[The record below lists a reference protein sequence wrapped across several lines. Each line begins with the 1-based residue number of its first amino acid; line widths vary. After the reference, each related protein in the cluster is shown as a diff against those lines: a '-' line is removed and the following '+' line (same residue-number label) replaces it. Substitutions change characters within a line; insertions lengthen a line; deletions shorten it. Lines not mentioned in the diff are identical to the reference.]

1 MELTRSHC
9 VASVASTQVVSS
21 DQKSILV
28 EAGGFTPMRW
38 FLERAAHRVQDT
50 DEEDESRKPP
60 RKRTKLTRPVKAKTE
75 ALSAPVQVTEN
86 IPLARVTIDLHFPET
101 LATKT
106 PRPETIDQDIDF
118 TAADEVQV
126 IVDGISEDEVGVQ
139 LRLAQATRHGVL
151 LKADLSHV
159 PSQILDDVR
168 ATILHTQQDPIA
180 FACGSATKDNPASI
194 TRCVLKRSMGE
205 FYNVVRFEA
214 SIAWRDGASAFPTGV
229 PSGKFRPYPDYGIK
243 ERFFPD
249 RSRNVQEHIQPWA
262 PQDFYDSV
270 HVPDRNQIP
279 DLGHALESQLYPFQ
293 ERAVAWMLRREGV
306 TPLNGVMVPKPALE
320 LEDPET
326 LHYEEV
332 KDVNGNTCYVN
343 HLQGIISRHRPEKSD
358 YRMSGGLLAEEM
370 GLGKTVELMALVSLH
385 RRNETPEGRVL
396 DFASG
401 TDVLPSK
408 ATLIVTPTSI
418 LPQWRSELAKHAPKL
433 KVMHY
438 EGIPPASKANNERK
452 VLEDLTINYDVVL
465 TTYQVLAREVHFAE
479 EPPARN
485 MRRAPKFERKRSP
498 LVQVQFWRAVMDEAQ
513 MIETSVTAAARVA
526 CRIPRIN
533 SWAVSGTPLRKDVQ
547 DLHGLLIFL
556 RFKPLDEDAR
566 LWSHVVTN
574 HRHIFRNIFGAIAL
588 RHTKSQIRDELHLP
602 SQKRVVITMPF
613 TAIEHQHYEEL
624 FTEMC
629 EELDL
634 HPDGS
639 PKHGDWDPEDT
650 ATVEGM
656 RKWLIRMRQTCLHP
670 QVGGRNRKA
679 LGRGQSQAPLRTVA
693 EVLEVMISQNQTA
706 ARTEERVALQS
717 QLQRAHILGNNRED
731 EHRSEKALEIYR
743 SAMAKCD
750 MMVEEARQRLEHA
763 KKTHDIPEDISS
775 AEDEDSSN
783 ESSPLLSG
791 LRNSLRTALELQHV
805 CTFFAATAC
814 YQIKVNESLTEP
826 ESEDFQRLEA
836 QEIELYDR
844 AKAVRR
850 EILRDVSHKAESL
863 MRKIKDS
870 EKKKMQTELPKI
882 KDLKD
887 PGGIENRRI
896 VDKSDELFDVI
907 REQSSV
913 IAEWRAKMAEFL
925 VRALVDE
932 DQVGS
937 EITGEEYEESTK
949 QQDELYVY
957 FDALKAVQADLN
969 TFITGE
975 DAGLVD
981 FEAKALMRLARRTLD
996 PEDVDPLLAPCHA
1009 PERVLALFDIRN
1021 KFRSRKDEIG
1031 SVRGLIQEARAL
1043 ENAMQWQGGNSRADA
1058 EAAILQQHIA
1068 ALQVVFNDYTKA
1080 LTRLEK
1086 EVDLFR
1092 STQNSRLQ
1100 FYKQLQDVSDAVV
1113 PYKEELDDE
1122 LDLHALELIMAKEE
1136 QQNTALA
1143 QLKTK
1148 HRFLLHL
1155 RDETGAE
1162 GPRICVI
1169 CQCSFDNGV
1178 LTVCG
1183 HQYCKECIGHWWR
1196 AHRTCPVCKRG
1207 LSLVDFHNITY
1218 KPQELQAKEEVNA
1231 NSSSPSGSRNPANS
1245 SSPRQSAIYSEVDNT
1260 LMNEVKAIDLPAS
1273 FGTKIDTLGRHLL
1286 WIREHDPGAKAV
1298 VFSQY
1303 RDFLDVLGPAFA
1315 TFKIGFSRLGRP
1327 GAVEKFRNDASID
1340 CLLLDA
1346 KTDSSGLTLVNATH
1360 VFICEPLIQTAVELQ
1375 AIARVHRIGQTRQ
1388 TTVWMYLINGTVEES
1403 IYEISVARRMS
1414 HVQSREQH
1422 RQNGKS
1428 RSTTPAPFGDM
1439 AIEAA
1444 DTEEMQSAP
1453 IQNLLM
1459 TGKTGGEL
1467 VGQSD
1472 LWKCLFG
1479 KAGKAPV
1486 RLDADADTEADL
1498 ARNLR
1503 GHAAEMRRAG
1513 VEM

>member
-1 MELTRSHC
+1 
-9 VASVASTQVVSS
+9 
-21 DQKSILV
+21 
-28 EAGGFTPMRW
+28 MRW
-38 FLERAAHRVQDT
+38 FLERGAQRTQDT
-50 DEEDESRKPP
+50 DDDDESKQPP
-60 RKRTKLTRPVKAKTE
+60 RKRARLTKPIKAKPK
-75 ALSAPVQVTEN
+75 AASAPVKVIEN
-86 IPLARVTIDLHFPET
+86 IPLAQVTIDLHFPET
-101 LATKT
+101 LGTKT
-106 PRPETIDQDIDF
+106 PGPETIDQDLDF
-118 TAADEVQV
+118 TGTDEVQV
-126 IVDGISEDEVGVQ
+126 VLDRISVDETGVQ
-139 LRLAQATRHGVL
+139 MRLAQATRHGVL
-151 LKADLSHV
+151 LNADLSHL
-159 PSQILDDVR
+159 PPQILDELR
-168 ATILHTQQDPIA
+168 AIILHTQRDPTA
-180 FACGSATKDNPASI
+180 FACGNATKDNPASI
-194 TRCVLKRSMGE
+194 ARCVLKRSMGE
-205 FYNVVRFEA
+205 LYNVVRFEA
-214 SIAWRDGASAFPTGV
+214 SIAWRDGTSAFPTGV
-229 PSGKFRPYPDYGIK
+229 PAGKFRPYPDYGIK

-249 RSRNVQEHIQPWA
+249 RSRNEQEHTQPWT
-262 PQDFYDSV
+262 PQDFYESV
-270 HVPDRNQIP
+270 HVPDRDQTP
-279 DLGHALESQLYPFQ
+279 DLGDVLESQLYPFQ

-306 TPLNGVMVPKPALE
+306 SPVKGVMVPVPAQD

-326 LHYEEV
+326 LQHEEV
-332 KDVNGNTCYVN
+332 KDLDGNTCYVN

-358 YRMSGGLLAEEM
+358 HRMSGGLLAEEM
-370 GLGKTVELMALVSLH
+370 GLGKTVELMALLSLH
-385 RRNETPEGRVL
+385 RRSEMPDVRIL
-396 DFASG
+396 DVTSG
-401 TDVLPSK
+401 ADVLPSK

-438 EGIPPASKANNERK
+438 QGIPRATKPNNEK
-452 VLEDLTINYDVVL
+452 EVLKDLTVNYDVIL
-465 TTYQVLAREVHFAE
+465 TTYQVLAREVHFVE

-485 MRRAPKFERKRSP
+485 SRHAPRFERKRSP

-513 MIETSVTAAARVA
+513 TIETSVTAAARVA
-526 CRIPRIN
+526 CHIPRIH

-566 LWSHVVTN
+566 LWSHVITN
-574 HRHIFRNIFGAIAL
+574 HRHIFRKIFGAIAL

-613 TAIEHQHYEEL
+613 TAIESQHYDTI
-624 FTEMC
+624 FAEMC
-629 EELDL
+629 EELEL
-634 HPDGS
+634 NADGS
-639 PKHGDWDPEDT
+639 PKQGDWDPENT
-650 ATVEGM
+650 ATVEAM
-656 RKWLIRMRQTCLHP
+656 RRWLTRMRQTCLHP

-679 LGRGQSQAPLRTVA
+679 LGRGQGQAPLRTVA
-693 EVLEVMISQNQTA
+693 EVLEVMINQNESA
-706 ARTEERVALQS
+706 ARTEERTALHS
-717 QLQRAHILGNNRED
+717 QLQRAHVLGNNQED

-743 SAMAKCD
+743 SAMETSETL
-750 MMVEEARQRLEHA
+750 VQEARQRLELA
-763 KKTHDIPEDISS
+763 KKNHDVPEDTSS
-775 AEDEDSSN
+775 AEDEESSN

-814 YQIKVNESLTEP
+814 YQIKVNENLTEP
-826 ESEDFQRLEA
+826 ESENFQHLEA
-836 QEIELYDR
+836 QEVELYDR

-850 EILRDVSHKAESL
+850 EILQDVSRKAECL
-863 MRKIKDS
+863 MKKIKDA
-870 EKKKMQTELPKI
+870 EKKRMQTELPDI
-882 KDLKD
+882 EDLKD
-887 PGGIENRRI
+887 AGGIENRRI
-896 VDKSDELFDVI
+896 IEKSDELFDVI
-907 REQSSV
+907 REQCAV
-913 IAEWRAKMAEFL
+913 ITEWRAKMAEFL
-925 VRALVDE
+925 VRPLVDE
-932 DQVGS
+932 DQVGN
-937 EITGEEYEESTK
+937 EITGEEYEDSTK

-957 FDALKAVQADLN
+957 FDVLKAVQADLN

-975 DAGLVD
+975 SAALIDIESTGLV
-981 FEAKALMRLARRTLD
+981 KLARRTLD
-996 PEDVDPLLAPCHA
+996 PEDVDELLAPCHA
-1009 PERVLALFDIRN
+1009 PELVLALFKTRD

-1031 SVRGLIQEARAL
+1031 SVRGLIQEARSL
-1043 ENAMQWQGGNSRADA
+1043 ESAMQWQDGNSRAET

-1068 ALQVVFNDYTKA
+1068 ALQLVFNDYTKA
-1080 LTRLEK
+1080 LAGLEK
-1086 EVDLFR
+1086 EVDIFR
-1092 STQNSRLQ
+1092 STQNARLQ

-1122 LDLHALELIMAKEE
+1122 LDLPALELVMAKEE
-1136 QQNTALA
+1136 QQNASLA

-1169 CQCSFDNGV
+1169 CQCSFENGV

-1218 KPQELQAKEEVNA
+1218 KPQELRAKEEVNA
-1231 NSSSPSGSRNPANS
+1231 NSSSPSGSRNQPNP
-1245 SSPRQSAIYSEVDNT
+1245 SSPQKSAIYSEVDST
-1260 LMNEVKAIDLPAS
+1260 LMDEVKGIDLPAS

-1286 WIREHDPGAKAV
+1286 WIREHDPGAKAI

-1315 TFKIGFSRLGRP
+1315 TFKIGCTRLGRP
-1327 GAVEKFRNDASID
+1327 GAVEKFRHDASID

-1388 TTVWMYLINGTVEES
+1388 TTVWMYLISDTVEES

-1414 HVQSREQH
+1414 HVQSREQNRH
-1422 RQNGKS
+1422 NGKS
-1428 RSTTPAPFGDM
+1428 RATTPPPFGDM

-1479 KAGKAPV
+1479 KAGKAV
-1486 RLDADADTEADL
+1486 VSLDDADTETEL

>member
-1 MELTRSHC
+1 MAPQHPRC
-9 VASVASTQVVSS
+9 IASVISTQVVSY
-21 DQKSILV
+21 DQRSILV

-38 FLERAAHRVQDT
+38 FLERGAQRTQDT
-50 DEEDESRKPP
+50 DDDDESKQPP
-60 RKRTKLTRPVKAKTE
+60 RKRAKLTKPVKAKSKAAP
-75 ALSAPVQVTEN
+75 ALVEN
-86 IPLARVTIDLHFPET
+86 IPLARVTIDLHFPKT
-101 LATKT
+101 LAAKT
-106 PRPETIDQDIDF
+106 PRPETIDKDVDF
-118 TAADEVQV
+118 TGTDEVRI
-126 IVDGISEDEVGVQ
+126 IVDEISEDEHGVQ
-139 LRLAQATRHGVL
+139 MRLAQATRHGVL
-151 LKADLSHV
+151 LNVDLSHL
-159 PSQILDDVR
+159 PPQILDEIR
-168 ATILHTQQDPIA
+168 AIISHTQRYPIA
-180 FACGSATKDNPASI
+180 FACGNATKDNPASI
-194 TRCVLKRSMGE
+194 ARCVLKRSTGE
-205 FYNVVRFEA
+205 LYNVVRFEA
-214 SIAWRDGASAFPTGV
+214 SIAWRDGTSAFPTGV
-229 PSGKFRPYPDYGIK
+229 PAGRFRPYPDYGIK

-249 RSRNVQEHIQPWA
+249 KSRNEQEHTQPWA
-262 PQDFYDSV
+262 PQDFYESV
-270 HVPDRNQIP
+270 HVPSRDQSP
-279 DLGHALESQLYPFQ
+279 DLGDVLESQLYPFQ

-306 TPLNGVMVPKPALE
+306 TSVSGAIVPIPAQE
-320 LEDPET
+320 LEEAET
-326 LHYEEV
+326 SQYEEV
-332 KDVNGNTCYVN
+332 MDLDGNTCYVN
-343 HLQGIISRHRPEKSD
+343 HLQSIISRHKPEKSG

-385 RRNETPEGRVL
+385 RRSGILDGHVL
-396 DFASG
+396 DMASG

-438 EGIPPASKANNERK
+438 EGIPPATKANNEDK
-452 VLEDLTINYDVVL
+452 VLEDLTVNYDVVL

-498 LVQVQFWRAVMDEAQ
+498 LVRVQFWRAVMDEAQ

-526 CRIPRIN
+526 CRIPRIH

-556 RFKPLDEDAR
+556 RFKPFDEDAR
-566 LWSHVVTN
+566 LWSHVITN
-574 HRHIFRNIFGAIAL
+574 HRHIFRKIFAAIAL

-613 TAIEHQHYEEL
+613 TAIESQHYDTI
-624 FTEMC
+624 FAEMC
-629 EELDL
+629 EELEL
-634 HPDGS
+634 SADGS
-639 PKHGDWDPEDT
+639 PKHGNWDPDDP
-650 ATVEGM
+650 ATVEAM
-656 RKWLIRMRQTCLHP
+656 RKWLVRMRQTCLHP
-670 QVGGRNRKA
+670 QVGGKNRKA
-679 LGRGQSQAPLRTVA
+679 LGRGQGQAPLRTVA
-693 EVLEVMISQNQTA
+693 EVLEVMINQNETA
-706 ARTEERVALQS
+706 SRTEERTALQS
-717 QLQRAHILGNNRED
+717 QIQRAHVLGNNRED

-743 SAMAKCD
+743 SAMAKSGTL
-750 MMVEEARQRLEHA
+750 VEEARQRLDLA
-763 KKTHDIPEDISS
+763 KKIHDIREDTSS
-775 AEDEDSSN
+775 AEDEESSN
-783 ESSPLLSG
+783 EASPLLSG

-814 YQIKVNESLTEP
+814 YQIKVNENLTEP
-826 ESEDFQRLEA
+826 ESESFRHLEA
-836 QEIELYDR
+836 QEVELYDR

-850 EILRDVSHKAESL
+850 EILQDVSRKAEGL
-863 MRKIKDS
+863 MKKITDA
-870 EKKKMQTELPKI
+870 EKKKIKTELPKI
-882 KDLKD
+882 EDLKD
-887 PGGIENRRI
+887 AGGIENRRI
-896 VDKSDELFDVI
+896 IDKSDELFDVI
-907 REQSSV
+907 REQSLV

-925 VRALVDE
+925 LRPLVDE
-932 DQVGS
+932 DQVGN

-957 FDALKAVQADLN
+957 FDVLKAVQADLN

-975 DAGLVD
+975 SAALIDL
-981 FEAKALMRLARRTLD
+981 EAKWLVRLARRTLD
-996 PEDVDPLLAPCHA
+996 PEDVDELLAPCHA
-1009 PERVLALFDIRN
+1009 PERVIALFEIRN
-1021 KFRSRKDEIG
+1021 KFRSRKDEVG
-1031 SVRGLIQEARAL
+1031 SVRGLIQEARSL
-1043 ENAMQWQGGNSRADA
+1043 ESAMQWQGGNSRAET

-1080 LTRLEK
+1080 LARLEK
-1086 EVDLFR
+1086 EVDIFR
-1092 STQNSRLQ
+1092 STQNARLQ

-1122 LDLHALELIMAKEE
+1122 LDLPALELVMAKEE
-1136 QQNTALA
+1136 QQNTSLA

-1148 HRFLLHL
+1148 HRFLMHL

-1169 CQCSFDNGV
+1169 CQCSFENGV

-1218 KPQELQAKEEVNA
+1218 KPQELHAKEEVNA
-1231 NSSSPSGSRNPANS
+1231 SSSSPSGSRNPVNP
-1245 SSPRQSAIYSEVDNT
+1245 SSPQKSAIYSEVDNNI
-1260 LMNEVKAIDLPAS
+1260 MDEVKAIDLPAS

-1303 RDFLDVLGPAFA
+1303 RDFLDVLGGAFA
-1315 TFKIGFSRLGRP
+1315 TFKIGCTRLGRP
-1327 GAVEKFRNDASID
+1327 GAVEKFRHDASID

-1388 TTVWMYLINGTVEES
+1388 TTVWMYLINDTVEES

-1414 HVQSREQH
+1414 HVQSREQD
-1422 RQNGKS
+1422 RKNGKS

-1453 IQNLLM
+1453 IQNLLV
-1459 TGKTGGEL
+1459 TGKIGGEL

-1479 KAGKAPV
+1479 KAGKTAV
-1486 RLDADADTEADL
+1486 SLDDADTETEL

-1503 GHAAEMRRAG
+1503 GHAAEMRRAV

>member
-1 MELTRSHC
+1 
-9 VASVASTQVVSS
+9 
-21 DQKSILV
+21 
-28 EAGGFTPMRW
+28 MRW
-38 FLERAAHRVQDT
+38 FLERAAHRIQDT
-50 DEEDESRKPP
+50 DDDDDDDENKQPP
-60 RKRTKLTRPVKAKTE
+60 RKRTKLMKPVKPKTK
-75 ALSAPVQVTEN
+75 AASAPVQVTEN

-101 LATKT
+101 LAEKT
-106 PRPETIDQDIDF
+106 PRPETIDLDVDF
-118 TAADEVQV
+118 TGTDEVRV
-126 IVDGISEDEVGVQ
+126 IVDSISEDEHGVQ
-139 LRLAQATRHGVL
+139 LQLAQATRHGVL
-151 LKADLSHV
+151 LKAGLSHV
-159 PSQILDDVR
+159 PVQILDDIR
-168 ATILHTQQDPIA
+168 AIILHTQSAPIA

-205 FYNVVRFEA
+205 LYNVVRFEA
-214 SIAWRDGASAFPTGV
+214 SIEWRDGISAFPTGV
-229 PSGKFRPYPDYGIK
+229 PAGKFRPYPDYGIK

-249 RSRNVQEHIQPWA
+249 RSRNQQEHTQPWT
-262 PQDFYDSV
+262 PQDFYESV
-270 HVPDRNQIP
+270 HVPDRSQTP
-279 DLGHALESQLYPFQ
+279 DLGDVLASQLYPFQ
-293 ERAVAWMLRREGV
+293 ERAVAWMLNREGAALV
-306 TPLNGVMVPKPALE
+306 NRITVPLPAQQLK
-320 LEDPET
+320 DPET
-326 LHYEEV
+326 LQYEEV
-332 KDVNGNTCYVN
+332 KDLDGSICYVN
-343 HLQGIISRHRPEKSD
+343 HLQGIISRHRPEKSH

-385 RRNETPEGRVL
+385 RREEIPGGRVL
-396 DFASG
+396 DMTSG

-433 KVMHY
+433 KVMQY
-438 EGIPPASKANNERK
+438 EGIPPATKANNEDK
-452 VLEDLTINYDVVL
+452 VLKDLTVNYDVIL

-526 CRIPRIN
+526 CRIPRIH

-566 LWSHVVTN
+566 LWSHVITN
-574 HRHIFRNIFGAIAL
+574 HRHIFRNIVSAIAL

-613 TAIEHQHYEEL
+613 TAIESQHYDTI
-624 FTEMC
+624 FAEMC
-629 EELDL
+629 EELEL
-634 HPDGS
+634 NTDGS
-639 PKHGDWDPEDT
+639 PKHGNWDPEDT
-650 ATVEGM
+650 ATVEAM

-679 LGRGQSQAPLRTVA
+679 LGRGQGQAPLRTVA
-693 EVLEVMISQNQTA
+693 EVLEVMINQNETA
-706 ARTEERVALQS
+706 ARTEERTALQS
-717 QLQRAHILGNNRED
+717 QLQRAHVLGNNRED

-743 SAMAKCD
+743 SAMAKSD
-750 MMVEEARQRLEHA
+750 TLVHEARQRLELA
-763 KKTHDIPEDISS
+763 KKLHDSPEDISS
-775 AEDEDSSN
+775 AEDEESSN
-783 ESSPLLSG
+783 ESSPLLG
-791 LRNSLRTALELQHV
+791 ILRNSLRAALELQHV

-814 YQIKVNESLTEP
+814 YQIKVNENLTEP
-826 ESEDFQRLEA
+826 ESERFQYLEA
-836 QEIELYDR
+836 QEVELYDR
-844 AKAVRR
+844 AKSVRR
-850 EILRDVSHKAESL
+850 EILQDVSRKAEGL
-863 MRKIKDS
+863 MKRIKDLG
-870 EKKKMQTELPKI
+870 KRKTQTELPKI
-882 KDLKD
+882 KDLQD
-887 PGGIENRRI
+887 AGGIENRRI
-896 VDKSDELFDVI
+896 VDRSDELFDVI

-925 VRALVDE
+925 VRPLVDE
-932 DQVGS
+932 DQVGN
-937 EITGEEYEESTK
+937 EITGEEYEDSTK

-957 FDALKAVQADLN
+957 FDALKAIQADLN
-969 TFITGE
+969 TFVTGE
-975 DAGLVD
+975 DAALVD
-981 FEAKALMRLARRTLD
+981 FEAKALVRLARRTLD
-996 PEDVDPLLAPCHA
+996 PEDLDPLLEPCHA
-1009 PERVLALFDIRN
+1009 PERVIALFEVRN
-1021 KFRSRKDEIG
+1021 KFRSRKAEIG

-1043 ENAMQWQGGNSRADA
+1043 ESAMQWQGGNSRAET
-1058 EAAILQQHIA
+1058 EAAILQRHIA

-1080 LTRLEK
+1080 LARLEK
-1086 EVDLFR
+1086 EVDVFR
-1092 STQNSRLQ
+1092 STQNARLQ

-1122 LDLHALELIMAKEE
+1122 LDLPALELIIAREE
-1136 QQNTALA
+1136 QQNTSLA

-1169 CQCSFDNGV
+1169 CQCSFENGV

-1207 LSLVDFHNITY
+1207 LALVDFHNITY
-1218 KPQELQAKEEVNA
+1218 KPQELRAKEEVNA
-1231 NSSSPSGSRNPANS
+1231 TTSSPNGSRNQAGPP
-1245 SSPRQSAIYSEVDNT
+1245 SPRQSAIYSEVDNK
-1260 LMNEVKAIDLPAS
+1260 LMDELKSIDLPAS

-1286 WIREHDPGAKAV
+1286 WIRENDPGAKAI

-1315 TFKIGFSRLGRP
+1315 TFKIGCSRLGRS
-1327 GAVEKFRNDASID
+1327 GAVEKFRHDPSID

-1388 TTVWMYLINGTVEES
+1388 TTVWMYLINDTVEES

-1414 HVQSREQH
+1414 HVQSREQD
-1422 RQNGKS
+1422 RQKGKS

-1479 KAGKAPV
+1479 KAVKTPV
-1486 RLDADADTEADL
+1486 SLDADTETDL